1 MAMAPCGRTPTRWE
15 QRKSIRQ
22 ETTNRA
28 DGMEKNK
35 RNQVFVS
42 LRSYLRIKVKV
53 RCQYLI
59 KSKVLNQ
66 DVAGEDLRT
75 TK

>member
-1 MAMAPCGRTPTRWE
+1 MMAMAPCGRTPTRWE

-59 KSKVLNQ
+59 ESKLKQ